1 MVILYAYQTEKSL
14 RLAEK
19 NNVITFIVD
28 RKATKTQ
35 IKEEVEKRFNVKVEK
50 VNTLI
55 TRKGLKKAYVK
66 LKKEYSASELLAKL
80 TVA

>member
-28 RKATKTQ
+28 RRATKGQ
-35 IKEEVEKRFNVKVEK
+35 IKKEVEKRFNVKVEK

-66 LKKEYSASELLAKL
+66 LKKEYNASELLAKL
-80 TVA
+80 TVV